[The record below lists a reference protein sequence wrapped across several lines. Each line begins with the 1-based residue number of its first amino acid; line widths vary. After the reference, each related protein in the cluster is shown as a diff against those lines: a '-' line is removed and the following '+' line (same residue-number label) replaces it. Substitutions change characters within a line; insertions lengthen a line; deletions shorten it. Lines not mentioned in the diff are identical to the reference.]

1 MHFQNP
7 GESSVN
13 RTIRTLTCGA
23 IAATVLLVGLAPS
36 LRAADSGPDPK
47 DVKAVVEKAY
57 DYLKKHQSEDGS
69 FSAQRLGP
77 GVTALVI
84 AALLQNGYSPDDPVI
99 AKALKYLES
108 KVQKDGGIYADK
120 LQNYT
125 TSVALM
131 ALQEA
136 NTDKRYDA
144 IIKNA
149 TKYLKGLQVG
159 DDDKD
164 PKFGGVGYGP
174 KDRPDLSNTQFMV
187 DALLAAGVP
196 KDDPAVQRAL
206 KFISRC
212 QNLPGET
219 NDQPFAKK
227 TTEDDKGG
235 LTYTPFVES
244 GDKDA
249 PHLTPEGGLRSLGAM
264 TYGGLKTFLYAGVS
278 KDDPRVKGAVGWIR
292 KHYTLDENPGQGK
305 AGLYYYYHTFA
316 KALTALGEDP
326 FVTADG
332 KKHDWRA
339 ELFGALKARQKDD
352 GSFVNE
358 GDRTFGEADA
368 NLATAFAL
376 LTLSYTTPAK
386 K

>member
-1 MHFQNP
+1 M
-7 GESSVN
+7 
-13 RTIRTLTCGA
+13 
-23 IAATVLLVGLAPS
+23 VLLAGVAPS
-36 LRAADSGPDPK
+36 LRAADNGPDPK
-47 DVKAVVEKAY
+47 DVKAVVDKAY

-84 AALLQNGYSPDDPVI
+84 ASLMQNGYSPDDPLI

-108 KVQKDGGIYADK
+108 KVQKDGGIYDDK

-136 NTDKRYDA
+136 NVDKRYDA

-149 TKYLKGLQVG
+149 TKYLKGLQIS
-159 DDDKD
+159 DDNKD

-206 KFISRC
+206 TFISRC

-219 NDQPFAKK
+219 NELPFAKK
-227 TTEDDKGG
+227 TTEDDRGG
-235 LTYTPFVES
+235 MTYTPLDPDDS
-244 GDKDA
+244 
-249 PHLTPEGGLRSLGAM
+249 PHKTPDGGLRSLGAM
-264 TYGGLKTFLYAGVS
+264 TYGGLKSFLYAGVS
-278 KDDPRVKGAVGWIR
+278 KKDKRVEGAVSWIR
-292 KHYTLDENPGQGK
+292 RHYTLDENPGMKQ
-305 AGLYYYYHTFA
+305 AGLFYYYHTFA

-326 FVTADG
+326 FADADG
-332 KKHDWRA
+332 KKHDWRK
-339 ELFGALKARQKDD
+339 ELFDALKKKQADD
-352 GSFVNE
+352 GSFVNA
-358 GDRTFGEADA
+358 GDKTFGEADR
-368 NLATAFAL
+368 NLATAFAV
-376 LTLSYTTPAK
+376 LTLSYTKPAK